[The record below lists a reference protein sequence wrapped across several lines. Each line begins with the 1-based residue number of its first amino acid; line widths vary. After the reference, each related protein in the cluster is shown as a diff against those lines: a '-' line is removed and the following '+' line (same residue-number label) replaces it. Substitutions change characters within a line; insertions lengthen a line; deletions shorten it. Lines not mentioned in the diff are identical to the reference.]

1 MDYNTNMHLKNKFN
15 RVFDFISKYYDK
27 FQIRNISFILIIVTS
42 FCKLIFGYS
51 IFIKYAIFSPSIY
64 IAFFFLV
71 YMYSFFS
78 SSFQFNRIHTNQ
90 SVGKFTVRN
99 MIFYS
104 VIYFLLFFVCI
115 INVKSGSSL
124 FFQGVDGK
132 YNLVNNFNSDIF
144 AQPFFYNAS
153 DVLQGLGIEK
163 PFNYNYQLDPGYYLL
178 AIGKSYGISLSHSL
192 WATTLFLSLVYFL
205 QEFRLSKRTIVFS
218 SVLTPIYLFIPTSI
232 SMSLIPQLVPHLILS
247 MSIHIGILT
256 LILKVKRSWRHLF
269 LYLFLTLF
277 LIIYLILLNP
287 TYILIF
293 VFSLFLFSILILLLR
308 RNATIKFDLVYLS
321 FLAILLLFMKVPYY
335 LYGQLYDTAAYNY
348 ADEYSWGGSVLNK
361 FASSIFLERK
371 GAVFVYL
378 LAFGIAVYLA
388 LKRINSNIF
397 IFSTFY
403 FSYVLLLNM
412 YGLIW
417 LQNPDKYTGIR
428 PVYFE
433 FSIWAFILPLI
444 IVFFSALSNYEN
456 SSLGKKSNTYNQF
469 FGIEILIS
477 LLFLTNMISFNF
489 NEYPN
494 SITESKQF
502 RNSANPEINKLLDI
516 QMQNGSKFNGRFFL
530 DIPEYPEKDFANIIK
545 QMENEIGLTPW
556 RNELWGNQIP
566 TLNQYGQL
574 ISKKAYFLL
583 TNSFSSESDLQVRNS
598 INMVNYNKIA
608 SLFGV
613 KYLITTDTNVFMD
626 KNVNILKKFTINNH
640 DYFFAE
646 LINTNLGQFSPLN
659 QNIVDDFNS
668 KYEFRDNIENM
679 LDDEFYVDK
688 DVAGGLTLV
697 KADYAHII
705 YKNNIYFVEAASSST
720 SVIILPI
727 EFSNCFKL
735 NSKNAE
741 ANIVM
746 FEVNW
751 GLIGIKFTGNLDIS
765 IEYRNGLFDS
775 PTCKLVT
782 NRGSK

>member
-1 MDYNTNMHLKNKFN
+1 MYLKNKFN
-15 RVFDFISKYYDK
+15 LGFDFVTKYYNK
-27 FQIRNISFILIIVTS
+27 FQIKDISFILIIVTS
-42 FCKLIFGYS
+42 FCKIIFGYS
-51 IFIKYAIFSPSIY
+51 TFIKYAIFSPSIY
-64 IAFFFLV
+64 IAIFFLI
-71 YMYSFFS
+71 YMYSFLS
-78 SSFQFNRIHTNQ
+78 SSFQFNRIHVNQ
-90 SVGKFTVRN
+90 SMGKFAFRN
-99 MIFYS
+99 IVFYS
-104 VIYFLLFFVCI
+104 VIYFLLFFICI
-115 INVKSGSSL
+115 INVKIGSSL
-124 FFQGVDGK
+124 FFQGVDGR
-132 YNLVNNFNSDIF
+132 YNLVNNFNSNIF
-144 AQPFFYNAS
+144 AQPFFYNTS

-163 PFNYNYQLDPGYYLL
+163 PFNYNYKLDPGYYLL
-178 AIGKSYGISLSHSL
+178 AIGKSYGISLSHSF
-192 WATTLFLSLVYFL
+192 WATSLFLSLIYFL
-205 QEFRLSKRTIVFS
+205 QEFRLSKRTIIFS
-218 SVLTPIYLFIPTSI
+218 SILTPIYLFIPTSI

-256 LILKVKRSWRHLF
+256 MLLKEKRSWRHIF
-269 LYLFLTLF
+269 RYLSLTLF

-293 VFSLFLFSILILLLR
+293 VFSLFLFSILILVIR
-308 RNATIKFDLVYLS
+308 RKATIKFDLIYFS
-321 FLAILLLFMKVPYY
+321 FLAILLLLMKVPHY
-335 LYGQLYDTAAYNY
+335 LYGQLYDTAAYTY

-388 LKRINSNIF
+388 IKRINNNVF

-403 FSYVLLLNM
+403 VTYVLLLNM

-433 FSIWAFILPLI
+433 FSIWAFVLPLLI
-444 IVFFSALSNYEN
+444 IFFSALSNYEN
-456 SSLGKKSNTYNQF
+456 SSLRKKTNAYNQF
-469 FGIEILIS
+469 FGIEILIC

-502 RNSANPEINKLLDI
+502 RNSANPEINKLLGI
-516 QMQNGSKFNGRFFL
+516 QMHNGSKFNGRFFL
-530 DIPEYPEKDFANIIK
+530 DIPEYPEKDFADIIK
-545 QMENEIGLTPW
+545 QMEDVIGLTPW

-574 ISKKAYFLL
+574 ISKKSYFLL

-613 KYLITTDTNVFMD
+613 KYLITTDTNIFMD
-626 KNVNILKKFTINNH
+626 NNVNILKKFTINND

-668 KYEFRDNIENM
+668 KYEFRDNLENM
-679 LDDEFYVDK
+679 LYDEFYVDK
-688 DVAGGLTLV
+688 DVSEGLTLV
-697 KADYAHII
+697 KADYAYIT
-705 YKNNIYFVEAASSST
+705 YKNNKYFVKAASNST

-735 NSKNAE
+735 NRKNAE

-765 IEYRNGLFDS
+765 IEYKNGLFDS
-775 PTCKLVT
+775 PTCKLT
-782 NRGSK
+782 KNSG